1 MKTISGTSPLDRYS
15 IADGETI
22 EHGKLVMLNADG
34 KAIAGSDVA
43 GATVV
48 GIAEEVIDGKVTV
61 KSGVVALK
69 NSAGESAL
77 TRNDRGSAVFVIG
90 ADSVGKTSGSKVVAG
105 ICVDVYGD
113 EVFVA
118 VDPVSIAA
126 GKALLN

>member
-1 MKTISGTSPLDRYS
+1 MKTLIGTSPLDRYS

-22 EHGKLVMLNADG
+22 AHGNLVMLNADG
-34 KAIAGSDVA
+34 KAIAGKDTA
-43 GATVV
+43 GTTVIGV
-48 GIAEEVIDGKVTV
+48 AEEVIDGKVTV

-77 TRNDRGSAVFVIG
+77 TRNDRGGAVFVTG
-90 ADSVGKTSGSKVVAG
+90 ADSVGKTSGSKAVAG

-126 GKALLN
+126 GKSLQN